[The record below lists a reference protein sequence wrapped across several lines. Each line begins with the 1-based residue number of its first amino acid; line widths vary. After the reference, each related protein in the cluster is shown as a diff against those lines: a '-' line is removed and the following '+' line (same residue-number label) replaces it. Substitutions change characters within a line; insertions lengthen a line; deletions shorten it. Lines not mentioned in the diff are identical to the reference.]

1 MSNAEITAKLRN
13 VARDVDD
20 LLANI
25 STGKHIAV
33 VLAESREVKDAAR
46 AAGMTED
53 EISAAFQSGLS

>member
-25 STGKHIAV
+25 STGKDIAV
-33 VLAESREVKDAAR
+33 VLAESHEAKNAAR

>member
-25 STGKHIAV
+25 STGKDIAV
-33 VLAESREVKDAAR
+33 VLAESREAKNVAR
-46 AAGMTED
+46 AAGMAED